1 MLVIWLALKDLW
13 RERFYLF
20 CNCALLVGI
29 LVPLLVLF
37 GVKNGVYSA
46 LIGEMMENPAYL
58 QIDTAGNVTLSESDL
73 APLQGWTEIAFMT
86 PKVRT
91 QFDFMN
97 VRQSSGR
104 RIRQAVIVPSGTGD
118 PTLPPG
124 ARLDN
129 SNVAVSALLARQLN
143 LAPGASLQL
152 ISQAEGRP
160 RQLVLDVRVGLVLE
174 DRALGGRAVLVPF
187 ETLDLIEAYYDAYAL
202 PDHGIEAGRDIAE
215 RVPAYAGARVYAR
228 TLEGLP
234 GLQARIEDQLGVT
247 THARTADVTSLLR
260 LGRNLNLA
268 LSLTAGIAS
277 LGLAAA
283 LTLSF
288 WSEVA
293 RKRRVLA
300 SLAILGLSRRQLA
313 FFPVVQAMVAAA
325 LGLALSFLLYGVA
338 GRMAQHWFGQG
349 LPGGRAL
356 TVISVGQGLMI
367 AVAVVLLVALAAAVA
382 ALRAQRADPA
392 LILREVS

>member
-1 MLVIWLALKDLW
+1 MLITWLALKDLW

-58 QIDTAGNVTLSESDL
+58 QIDTAGNVTLSEDDL
-73 APLQGWTEIAFMT
+73 APLRGWTEIAFMT

-91 QFDFMN
+91 QFDYMN

-118 PTLPPG
+118 PTLPDG

-129 SNVAVSALLARQLN
+129 SNVAVSALLARQLE
-143 LAPGASLQL
+143 LAPGASVQL

-160 RQLVLDVRVGLVLE
+160 RQLVLDMRVGLVLE

-187 ETLDLIEAYYDAYAL
+187 ETLDLIEAFYDAYAL
-202 PDHGIEAGRDIAE
+202 PDHGIDAGKDIAG
-215 RVPAYAGARVYAR
+215 RVPAYSGARIYAR
-228 TLEGLP
+228 DLEGLP
-234 GLQARIEDQLGVT
+234 GLQTRIEDQLGVT
-247 THARTADVTSLLR
+247 THARTADVTSLLE
-260 LGRNLNLA
+260 LGRNLTLA
-268 LSLTAGIAS
+268 LSLTAAIAT

-300 SLAILGLSRRQLA
+300 RLAMLGLTRRQLA
-313 FFPVVQAMVAAA
+313 LFPVVQALVAAA
-325 LGLALSFLLYGVA
+325 LGLLLSFLLYGIA

-349 LPGGRAL
+349 LPGGRSL
-356 TVISVGQGLMI
+356 SVISMGQAVMI
-367 AVAVVLLVALAAAVA
+367 SLAVIIVVALAAAIA
-382 ALRAQRADPA
+382 AWRAQRSDPA
-392 LILREVS
+392 LVLREVS